1 MALPALAESASN
13 PLSLGQMSFK
23 IRTARMANAQEFQDR
38 LLSLGLARVSEAA
51 ALASARL
58 IGRGD
63 EKAADQ
69 AAVNAMRDQLNL
81 LDIAGVVVIGEGERD
96 EAPMLFI
103 GEEVGTG
110 NGPAVDIALD
120 PLEGTTLTAKDM
132 PNALTVIAMAP
143 RGTMLHAPDVYMEKL
158 AIGPGFAPDTVTLA
172 MTPSQRVAALASAK
186 GCRAGD
192 ITVCILERPRHEDL
206 IDEVRATGAAIRLIT
221 DGDVA
226 GVIHCAE
233 ADITG
238 IDMYMGSGGAPE
250 GVLAAAAL
258 KCMGGQIYGQL
269 IFRNDDERARARKA
283 GIEDFNRIYTRD
295 DMVTADVIFA
305 ATGVT
310 SGSILAG
317 IKREPGW
324 VTTETLLMRSK
335 TGSVR
340 HMTYRSPVK

>member
-1 MALPALAESASN
+1 MADV
-13 PLSLGQMSFK
+13 
-23 IRTARMANAQEFQDR
+23 TEFQDR

-51 ALASARL
+51 ALASAKL

-96 EAPMLFI
+96 EAPMLYI

-143 RGTMLHAPDVYMEKL
+143 RGTLLHAPDVYMEKL
-158 AIGPGFAPDTVTLA
+158 AIGPGYAPGTVTLDMPPA
-172 MTPSQRVAALASAK
+172 ARVRALARAKGVAA
-186 GCRAGD
+186 D
-192 ITVCILERPRHEDL
+192 EITVCILERPRHEAL
-206 IDEVRATGAAIRLIT
+206 IAEVRSTGAAIRLIT

-233 ADITG
+233 SEITG

-250 GVLAAAAL
+250 GVLAASAL
-258 KCMGGQIYGQL
+258 KCMGGQIYGKL
-269 IFRNDDERARARKA
+269 LFRNDDERARAYKA
-283 GIEDFNRIYTRD
+283 GITDLNRIYTRD
-295 DMVTADVIFA
+295 EMVTADVIFA

-310 SGSILAG
+310 QGSILQG
-317 IKREPGW
+317 IKIEPGW
-324 VTTETLLMRSK
+324 VTTETILMRSK

-340 HMTYRSPVK
+340 RMLYKSPMK

>member
-1 MALPALAESASN
+1 MTKTIDFN
-13 PLSLGQMSFK
+13 
-23 IRTARMANAQEFQDR
+23 DR

-51 ALASARL
+51 AMASAKL
-58 IGRGD
+58 VGRGD

-69 AAVNAMRDQLNL
+69 AAVNAMRDQLNM
-81 LDIAGVVVIGEGERD
+81 LDIKGVVVIGEGERD

-103 GEEVGTG
+103 GEEVGNG
-110 NGPAVDIALD
+110 NGPDVDIALD

-143 RGTMLHAPDVYMEKL
+143 RGTMLHAPDVYMDKL
-158 AIGPGFAPDTVTLA
+158 AIGPGYAKDLVSLEMEPA
-172 MTPSQRVAALASAK
+172 KRVRALSK
-186 GCRAGD
+186 VRGCKDED

-206 IDEVRATGAAIRLIT
+206 IEEVRATGAAIRLIT

-233 ADITG
+233 AEKTG

-258 KCMGGQIYGQL
+258 KCMGGQMWGRL
-269 IFRNDDERARARKA
+269 MFRNDDERGRASKA
-283 GIEDFNRIYTRD
+283 GITDFDRIYSKD
-295 DMVTADVIFA
+295 DLVTQDVIFA

-310 SGSILAG
+310 DGSIVRG
-317 IKREPGW
+317 IKREPGYLE
-324 VTTETLLMRSK
+324 TETILMRSK

-340 HMTYRSPVK
+340 HMTYRNPTG

>member
-1 MALPALAESASN
+1 
-13 PLSLGQMSFK
+13 MSEK
-23 IRTARMANAQEFQDR
+23 LEFQDR

-51 ALASARL
+51 ALASAKL

-69 AAVNAMRDQLNL
+69 AAVDAMRNQLNL
-81 LDIAGVVVIGEGERD
+81 LDIDGVVVIGEGERD
-96 EAPMLFI
+96 EAPMLYI
-103 GEEVGTG
+103 GEKVGTG
-110 NGPAVDIALD
+110 KGPAVDIALD

-132 PNALTVIAMAP
+132 PNALAVIAMGP
-143 RGTMLHAPDVYMEKL
+143 RGSMLHAPDVYMEKL
-158 AIGPGFAPDTVTLA
+158 AIGPGYADGTVTLD
-172 MTPSQRVAALASAK
+172 MSPTQRIDTLARAK
-186 GCRAGD
+186 GCKPAD
-192 ITVCILERPRHEDL
+192 LTVCVLERPRHEAL
-206 IDEVRATGAAIRLIT
+206 IAELRATGAAIRLIT

-233 ADITG
+233 SAKTG
-238 IDMYMGSGGAPE
+238 IDIYMGSGGAPE

-269 IFRNDDERARARKA
+269 IFRTEAEAIRARSA
-283 GIEDFNRIYTRD
+283 GIDNLDRIYSRD

-310 SGSILAG
+310 DGSILAG
-317 IKREPGW
+317 IKREPGYF
-324 VTTETLLMRSK
+324 TSETILMRSK

-340 HMTYRSPVK
+340 RMSYRSPVK

>member
-1 MALPALAESASN
+1 MADSS
-13 PLSLGQMSFK
+13 
-23 IRTARMANAQEFQDR
+23 IFQDR
-38 LLSLGLARVSEAA
+38 MLSLGLARVSEAA
-51 ALASARL
+51 ALASAGL

-69 AAVNAMRDQLNL
+69 AAVDAMRRQLDL
-81 LDIAGVVVIGEGERD
+81 LDIAGTVVIGEGERD
-96 EAPMLFI
+96 EAPMLYI

-110 NGPAVDIALD
+110 DGPAVDIALD

-143 RGTMLHAPDVYMEKL
+143 RGTMLHAPDIYMDKL
-158 AIGPGFAPDTVTLA
+158 AIGPGYPKDVVSLDMPADE
-172 MTPSQRVAALASAK
+172 RVRALAK
-186 GCRAGD
+186 AGECDPSD

-206 IDEVRATGAAIRLIT
+206 IAAVRETGAAIRLIT

-233 ADITG
+233 AERTG
-238 IDMYMGSGGAPE
+238 IDMYMGLGGAPE

-258 KCMGGQIYGQL
+258 RCMGGQMWGRL
-269 IFRNDDERARARKA
+269 VFRNDEERARAARA
-283 GIEDFNRIYTRD
+283 DITDFDRIYDRD

-310 SGSILAG
+310 DGSILSG
-317 IKREPGW
+317 VRREPGW
-324 VTTETLLMRSK
+324 LTTDTLLMRSR

-340 HMTYRSPVK
+340 RMVYRTPAT

>member
-1 MALPALAESASN
+1 MTDKA
-13 PLSLGQMSFK
+13 QFMD
-23 IRTARMANAQEFQDR
+23 RM
-38 LLSLGLARVSEAA
+38 LSLGLSRVSEAA

-69 AAVNAMRDQLNL
+69 AAVNAMRDQLNM
-81 LDIAGVVVIGEGERD
+81 LDIKGTVVIGEGERD
-96 EAPMLFI
+96 EAPMLYI

-110 NGPAVDIALD
+110 NGPEVDIALD

-143 RGTMLHAPDVYMEKL
+143 RGTLLHAPDVYMDKL
-158 AIGPGFAPDTVTLA
+158 AIGPGFAPDLLSLDMTPTERVKTLA
-172 MTPSQRVAALASAK
+172 KARGGSTS
-186 GCRAGD
+186 D
-192 ITVCILERPRHEDL
+192 ITVCILERPRHEEL
-206 IDEVRATGAAIRLIT
+206 IAEVRATGAAIRLIT

-233 ADITG
+233 AEKTG
-238 IDMYMGSGGAPE
+238 IDMYMGAGGAPE
-250 GVLAAAAL
+250 GVLAASAL
-258 KCMGGQIYGQL
+258 KCMGGQMWGRL
-269 IFRNDDERARARKA
+269 MFRNEDERGRARAA
-283 GIEDFNRIYTRD
+283 GITDLNRIYSRD
-295 DMVTADVIFA
+295 EMVTDDVIFA

-317 IKREPGW
+317 IRREPGY
-324 VTTETLLMRSK
+324 VEAETILMRSK

-340 HMTYRSPVK
+340 RMLYRNPTR

>member
-1 MALPALAESASN
+1 MATVE
-13 PLSLGQMSFK
+13 
-23 IRTARMANAQEFQDR
+23 EFQDR

-51 ALASARL
+51 ALASAAL

-96 EAPMLFI
+96 EAPMLYI
-103 GEEVGTG
+103 GEKVGTG

-143 RGTMLHAPDVYMEKL
+143 RGTLLHAPDVYMEKL
-158 AIGPGFAPDTVTLA
+158 AIGPGFAVDTVTMA
-172 MTPSQRVAALASAK
+172 MSPSERVRALAAAK
-186 GCRAGD
+186 GCAPGD
-192 ITVCILERPRHEDL
+192 ITVCVLERPRHEAMIAEL
-206 IDEVRATGAAIRLIT
+206 RATGAAIRLIT

-226 GVIHCAE
+226 GIIHCAE
-233 ADITG
+233 AAVTG

-258 KCMGGQIYGQL
+258 KCMGGQMYGQL
-269 IFRNDDERARARKA
+269 LFRNDDERGRARRA
-283 GIEDFNRIYTRD
+283 GIVDFNRIYTRD
-295 DMVTADVIFA
+295 DLVTADVIFA

-310 SGSILAG
+310 QGSILKG
-317 IKREPGW
+317 IQMEAGW
-324 VTTETLLMRSK
+324 VTTETILMRSK

-340 HMTYRSPVK
+340 RMTYRSPVK

>member
-1 MALPALAESASN
+1 MADA
-13 PLSLGQMSFK
+13 K
-23 IRTARMANAQEFQDR
+23 DFQDR
-38 LLSLGLARVSEAA
+38 LLSLGLARISEAA
-51 ALASARL
+51 ALASAKL

-96 EAPMLFI
+96 EAPMLYI

-110 NGPAVDIALD
+110 KGPAVDIALD

-143 RGTMLHAPDVYMEKL
+143 RGTLLHAPDVYMEKL
-158 AIGPGFAPDTVTLA
+158 AIGPGFAVDTVTLDMSPA
-172 MTPSQRVAALASAK
+172 ERVRALARAK
-186 GCRAGD
+186 GCAPED
-192 ITVCILERPRHEDL
+192 ITVCILERPRHEAM
-206 IDEVRATGAAIRLIT
+206 IEEVRSTGAAIRLIT

-233 ADITG
+233 SDITG

-250 GVLAAAAL
+250 GVLAASAL
-258 KCMGGQIYGQL
+258 KCMGGQIYGKL
-269 IFRNDDERARARKA
+269 LFRNDDEKARAKKA
-283 GIEDFNRIYTRD
+283 GITDLNRVYTRD
-295 DMVTADVIFA
+295 EMVTADVIFA

-340 HMTYRSPVK
+340 RMSYRSPVR

>member
-1 MALPALAESASN
+1 MADAT
-13 PLSLGQMSFK
+13 QFH
-23 IRTARMANAQEFQDR
+23 DR

-69 AAVNAMRDQLNL
+69 AAVNAMREQLNL
-81 LDIAGVVVIGEGERD
+81 LDIQGVVVIGEGERD
-96 EAPMLFI
+96 EAPMLYI
-103 GEEVGTG
+103 GEEVGSG

-132 PNALTVIAMAP
+132 PNALTVIAMGP
-143 RGTMLHAPDVYMEKL
+143 RGSMLHAPDVYMDKL
-158 AIGPGFAPDTVTLA
+158 AIGPGFKPGLVTLS
-172 MTPSQRVAALASAK
+172 MTPSERVSALASAK
-186 GCRAGD
+186 GCSTTN
-192 ITVCILERPRHEDL
+192 ITVCVLERPRHEDM
-206 IDEVRATGAAIRLIT
+206 IQEIRSTGASIRLIT

-226 GVIHCAE
+226 GVMHCAE
-233 ADITG
+233 PAQTG

-258 KCMGGQIYGQL
+258 KCMGGQFYGKL
-269 IFRNDDERARARKA
+269 LFRNDDEKARARKA
-283 GIEDFNRIYTRD
+283 GITNFDRVYTRD
-295 DMVTADVIFA
+295 DLVTGDVIFA

-310 SGSILAG
+310 DGSLLSG
-317 IKREPGW
+317 IKREVGYL
-324 VTTETLLMRSK
+324 TAETILMRSK

-340 HMTYRSPVK
+340 RMTYRNPVK

>member
-1 MALPALAESASN
+1 MTSALE
-13 PLSLGQMSFK
+13 FHD
-23 IRTARMANAQEFQDR
+23 RM
-38 LLSLGLARVSEAA
+38 LSLGLARVSEAA
-51 ALASARL
+51 ALASAKL

-69 AAVNAMRDQLNL
+69 AAVDAMRTQLNL

-132 PNALTVIAMAP
+132 PNALAVIAMGP
-143 RGTMLHAPDVYMEKL
+143 RGSMLHAPDVYMDKL
-158 AIGPGFAPDTVTLA
+158 AIGPGYLPGVVTLD
-172 MTPSQRVAALASAK
+172 MTASERVSALAAAK
-186 GCRAGD
+186 GCSTED
-192 ITVCILERPRHEDL
+192 ITVCVLERPRHEDMIAEL
-206 IDEVRATGAAIRLIT
+206 RTTGAAIRLIT

-226 GVIHCAE
+226 GIIHCAE
-233 ADITG
+233 PEKTG

-258 KCMGGQIYGQL
+258 KCMGGQILGRL
-269 IFRNDDERARARKA
+269 MFRNDDERGRASSA
-283 GIEDFNRIYTRD
+283 GITDFDRVYTRD
-295 DMVTADVIFA
+295 DMVTGDVIFA

-310 SGSILAG
+310 DGSILSG
-317 IKREPGW
+317 IKRE
-324 VTTETLLMRSK
+324 VDALTAETILMRSK

-340 HMTYRSPVK
+340 RMTYRNPTN

>member
-1 MALPALAESASN
+1 
-13 PLSLGQMSFK
+13 MSVTWK
-23 IRTARMANAQEFQDR
+23 FQDR
-38 LLSLGLARVSEAA
+38 MLSLGLARVTEAA
-51 ALASARL
+51 ALASAKL
-58 IGRGD
+58 VGRGD

-69 AAVNAMRDQLNL
+69 AAVNAMRAQLNR

-110 NGPAVDIALD
+110 KGPAVDIALD

-143 RGTMLHAPDVYMEKL
+143 RGTLLHAPDVYMEKL
-158 AIGPGFAPDTVTLA
+158 AIGPGYPTDTVTLA
-172 MTPSQRVAALASAK
+172 MAPAERVRALAAAK
-186 GCRAGD
+186 GCAPGD
-192 ITVCILERPRHEDL
+192 ITVCVLERPRHDAL
-206 IDEVRATGAAIRLIT
+206 IAELRASGAAIRLIT

-233 ADITG
+233 AATTG

-258 KCMGGQIYGQL
+258 RCMGGQIYGKL
-269 IFRNDDERARARKA
+269 LFRNDDERARARRA
-283 GIEDFNRIYTRD
+283 GITDLDRIYQLHDLVR
-295 DMVTADVIFA
+295 ADVIFA

-310 SGSILAG
+310 SGSILKG
-317 IKREPGW
+317 IQRVPGW

-340 HMTYRSPVK
+340 RMLYRSAVK

>member
-1 MALPALAESASN
+1 MADV
-13 PLSLGQMSFK
+13 K
-23 IRTARMANAQEFQDR
+23 EFQDR
-38 LLSLGLARVSEAA
+38 MLSLGLARVSEAA
-51 ALASARL
+51 AHASARL

-69 AAVNAMRDQLNL
+69 AAVNAMREQLNM
-81 LDIAGVVVIGEGERD
+81 LDIKGVVVIGEGERD
-96 EAPMLFI
+96 EAPMLYI

-110 NGPAVDIALD
+110 NGPQVDIALD

-143 RGTMLHAPDVYMEKL
+143 RGTLLHAPDVYMEKL
-158 AIGPGFAPDTVTLA
+158 AIGPGYPKDVVSLNMAPAD
-172 MTPSQRVAALASAK
+172 RVRALAKAR
-186 GCRAGD
+186 GCAATD
-192 ITVCILERPRHEDL
+192 ITCCILERPRHEDL
-206 IDEVRATGAAIRLIT
+206 IAEVRSTGAAIRLIT

-250 GVLAAAAL
+250 GVLAASAL
-258 KCMGGQIYGQL
+258 KCMGGQMWGKL
-269 IFRNDDERARARKA
+269 LFRNDDERGRAAKA
-283 GIEDFNRIYTRD
+283 GIKDLNRIYSRD
-295 DMVTADVIFA
+295 EMVTADVIFA

-310 SGSILAG
+310 NGSIVQG
-317 IKREPGW
+317 VKREPGFT
-324 VTTETLLMRSK
+324 TTETILMRSK

-340 HMTYRSPVK
+340 RMIYKNPVK

>member
-1 MALPALAESASN
+1 MPQTVDFN
-13 PLSLGQMSFK
+13 D
-23 IRTARMANAQEFQDR
+23 RM
-38 LLSLGLARVSEAA
+38 LSLGLARVSEAA
-51 ALASARL
+51 AIASAKL

-69 AAVNAMRDQLNL
+69 AAVDAMRKQLNL
-81 LDIAGVVVIGEGERD
+81 LDIAGTVVIGEGERD

-110 NGPAVDIALD
+110 KGPAVDIALD

-132 PNALTVIAMAP
+132 PNALAVIAMAP
-143 RGTMLHAPDVYMEKL
+143 RGTLLHAPDVYMEKL
-158 AIGPGFAPDTVTLA
+158 AVGPGYADGVVTLDMDPA
-172 MTPSQRVAALASAK
+172 ERVRQLAKAK
-186 GCRAGD
+186 GGTPTD
-192 ITVCILERPRHEDL
+192 ITVCILERPRHQDL
-206 IDEVRATGAAIRLIT
+206 IKAVRSTGAAIRLIT

-233 ADITG
+233 SEQTG

-250 GVLAAAAL
+250 GVLAASAL

-269 IFRNDDERARARKA
+269 LFRNDDEKGRAERA
-283 GIEDFNRIYTRD
+283 GITDLNRIYTRD
-295 DMVTADVIFA
+295 EMVTADVIFA

-310 SGSILAG
+310 DGSILRG
-317 IKREPGW
+317 LKREVGW
-324 VTTETLLMRSK
+324 VTTETVLMRSK

-340 HMTYRSPVK
+340 RMTYRTPVK